1 MTRDASF
8 DLEFEGK
15 VAREQARGCPTQR
28 CTRPGWGTV
37 GVSLGLTGTSY
48 RSQVFSFECNYL
60 TVVAISR
67 WRVQGDCTEIMNNLQ
82 MQSVALVSWCAFL
95 FRRDACEEWLT
106 APSAL
111 LLLARAL
118 L

>member
-15 VAREQARGCPTQR
+15 VAREQARGCPTQG

-67 WRVQGDCTEIMNNLQ
+67 WRVQRDCTEIMNNLQ

-95 FRRDACEEWLT
+95 FQQDACEEWLT

>member
-15 VAREQARGCPTQR
+15 VAREQARGCPTQG

-67 WRVQGDCTEIMNNLQ
+67 WRSSEGLH
-82 MQSVALVSWCAFL
+82 
-95 FRRDACEEWLT
+95 
-106 APSAL
+106 
-111 LLLARAL
+111 
-118 L
+118 